1 MKVNNLS
8 FRPSV
13 CIRHILSRCLL
24 RLHKR
29 RCLAVFIFALSCV
42 LGTTAYGQGKG
53 YGVQVRLMS
62 PPLVQVKPGEIVS
75 ATFVV
80 ENMTGKEETFEE
92 SLALPEGWHAIT
104 PSDVF
109 TLQTGQ
115 EAVRML
121 AFQVPNTAEAKDYEI
136 IYSVRSK
143 RDYAIRDEATVR
155 LSVFAVS
162 DIKFFL
168 ESAPETVMSG
178 ESYEITARL
187 ANGGNAT
194 LAVVVSARSTS
205 KYPITS
211 LSEEE
216 LTLSPGESAPVAFLV
231 QTPLKLAKSARHIV
245 ILEASSKEDPS
256 VRTSL
261 SVATEVLSQKAE
273 IDLYHRIPATLT
285 LRAMGERNGDDS
297 DGFDVEFKGKGTLE
311 EGGRKRVEFLFRGPD
326 TQDKGLYGERDEYYM
341 NYFDPNLD
349 LRLGDQSYG
358 LSRLTSYSRYGR
370 GVEAKYHPEERSF
383 GFGSYYL
390 ENRFTL
396 PDWEE
401 KGVYVGG
408 ALSPSAKLKLNYLRK
423 ERDSYKNTPRI
434 KDDVYSIEGEFNPVG
449 DMRLGLEYAEGERKK
464 GGRKYEDEAYRA
476 ELYGSLGETRYY
488 FSMTHAEPDF
498 YGYYN
503 DSDYMSSSFNF
514 PLSSRMH
521 GYVSYSGYETNLDKR
536 LDRGDT
542 STKETL
548 FQTGINYS
556 LSQGWYAR
564 FAYDNF
570 SRKDRIYPSKYDI
583 KEEAY
588 HLSVGRSAEKFN
600 YRVEVRYADQYDRI
614 RGISAS
620 PWNYSFYASYMPSS
634 ELFLTLYG
642 GFGDNSAIEGS
653 RLLSDQDNLGLSF
666 RWQAT
671 ERLTLSGWYTK
682 YNFNSKRPESDQYN
696 FELKYFMPDESYW
709 SFEIRRYDWEYGEY
723 VETNYVLSYSI
734 PIGIP
739 VGKKKSL
746 GVISGKVW
754 ELQDDSKEPLSRA
767 VATLNGSKTAT
778 DARGRFTFSAP
789 PGTYLLNMDLSSM
802 GFGKTT
808 EEKLP
813 MKVTVEAGKTVNIE
827 LTIVKAATLSGKVV
841 LGKSE
846 PARAPE
852 TAKPV
857 ILGEPGSAET
867 PQVFKGVLVEL
878 SRDDETIRTLTDD
891 EGKFTFM
898 ELRPGTWKFKVY
910 DYNIPA
916 YHYIQNPEMDIML
929 LPGEKK
935 DITVKIVPKNREI
948 KILEEGVIRSKK
960 IN

>member
-1 MKVNNLS
+1 MDFKRKDCRMFLLFFLVLNLLLLS
-8 FRPSV
+8 AV
-13 CIRHILSRCLL
+13 CA
-24 RLHKR
+24 
-29 RCLAVFIFALSCV
+29 LA
-42 LGTTAYGQGKG
+42 QGKG
-53 YGVQVRLMS
+53 YGVEVRPMV
-62 PPLVQVKPGEIVS
+62 PPLVEANPGEIVS
-75 ATFVV
+75 LSFVV

-92 SLALPEGWHAIT
+92 SLALPEGWLVIT
-104 PSDVF
+104 PPDVF
-109 TLQTGQ
+109 TLREGEET
-115 EAVRML
+115 VRVL
-121 AFQVPNTAEAKDYEI
+121 AFQVSATADAREYPI
-136 IYSVRSK
+136 TYSVRSK

-168 ESAPETVMSG
+168 ESAPDTVMSG
-178 ESYEITARL
+178 ESYEIRARL

-194 LAVVVSARSTS
+194 IAVVVSARSTS
-205 KYPITS
+205 KYPITF
-211 LSEEE
+211 LSEKE
-216 LTLSPGESAPVAFLV
+216 LTLSPGESAPVALLV
-231 QTPLKLAKSARHIV
+231 QTPSKLAKSARHIV

-273 IDLYHRIPATLT
+273 IDLYHRIPTTLT

-297 DGFDVEFKGKGTLE
+297 DGFDVEFKGNGTLE

-476 ELYGSLGETRYY
+476 ELSGSLGETRYY
-488 FSMTHAEPDF
+488 FSKTHAEPDF

-514 PLSSRMH
+514 PLSSRMR

-536 LDRGDT
+536 LDKGDT

-588 HLSVGRSAEKFN
+588 RLSVGRSAGNFN
-600 YRVEVRYADQYDRI
+600 YRVEARYADQYDRI

-620 PWNYSFYASYMPSS
+620 PWNYSFYASYMPSD
-634 ELFLTLYG
+634 ELFLTFYG
-642 GFGDNSAIEGS
+642 GFGDNAAIRGS
-653 RLLSDQDNLGLSF
+653 RLLSDQDNLGFSF
-666 RWQAT
+666 RWLAT
-671 ERLTLSGWYTK
+671 EQLTLIGWYTK
-682 YNFNSKRPESDQYN
+682 YNFDSKRPESDQYS
-696 FELKYFMPDESYW
+696 FELKYMMPDESYW
-709 SFEIRRYDWEYGEY
+709 TFKIRRYDWEYSEY
-723 VETNYVLSYSI
+723 VETDYLISYSI

-746 GVISGKVW
+746 GMLIGRVWRSQEEGKA
-754 ELQDDSKEPLSRA
+754 PLTNA
-767 VATLNGSKTAT
+767 VVTLNGSKVAT
-778 DARGRFTFSAP
+778 DASGRFTFAAP
-789 PGTYLLNMDLSSM
+789 PGEYLLDVSRASIGLGN
-802 GFGKTT
+802 TAA
-808 EEKLP
+808 EKLP
-813 MKVTVEAGKTVNIE
+813 MKVSVEAGETANVE
-827 LTIVKAATLSGKVV
+827 LTIVEAAVLRGQVV
-841 LGKSE
+841 LGVDESAYGPNHNE
-846 PARAPE
+846 L
-852 TAKPV
+852 V
-857 ILGEPGSAET
+857 VVGEPNNNGTNGSAEVSK
-867 PQVFKGVLVEL
+867 VFRGILVEL
-878 SRDDETIRTLTDD
+878 SRDDEVIRTMSDD

-916 YHYIQNPEMDIML
+916 YHYIQNPEMDITL

-935 DITVKIVPKNREI
+935 DITVKVVPKKREI
-948 KILEEGVIRSKK
+948 KILEEGVISSK
-960 IN
+960 

>member
-1 MKVNNLS
+1 MDFKRKDCRMFLLFFLVLNLLLLS
-8 FRPSV
+8 AV
-13 CIRHILSRCLL
+13 CA
-24 RLHKR
+24 
-29 RCLAVFIFALSCV
+29 LA
-42 LGTTAYGQGKG
+42 QGKG
-53 YGVQVRLMS
+53 YGVEVRPMV
-62 PPLVQVKPGEIVS
+62 PPLVEANPGEIVS
-75 ATFVV
+75 LSFVV

-92 SLALPEGWHAIT
+92 SLALPEAWHAIT
-104 PSDVF
+104 PPDVF
-109 TLQTGQ
+109 TLREGEETMR
-115 EAVRML
+115 VL
-121 AFQVPNTAEAKDYEI
+121 AFQVSATADAREYPI
-136 IYSVRSK
+136 TYSVRSK
-143 RDYAIRDEATVR
+143 RDYAIRDETTVR

-168 ESAPETVMSG
+168 ESAPDTVMSG
-178 ESYEITARL
+178 ESYEIRARL

-205 KYPITS
+205 KYPITF

-216 LTLSPGESAPVAFLV
+216 LTLSPGESAPVALLV
-231 QTPLKLAKSARHIV
+231 QTPSKLAKSARHIV

-408 ALSPSAKLKLNYLRK
+408 ALSSSAKLKLNYLRK

-476 ELYGSLGETRYY
+476 ELSGSLGETRYY
-488 FSMTHAEPDF
+488 FSKTHAEPDF

-514 PLSSRMH
+514 PLSSRMR

-536 LDRGDT
+536 LDKGDT

-588 HLSVGRSAEKFN
+588 RLSVGRSAGNFN
-600 YRVEVRYADQYDRI
+600 YRVEARYADQYDRI

-620 PWNYSFYASYMPSS
+620 PWNYSFYASYMPSD
-634 ELFLTLYG
+634 ELFLTFYG
-642 GFGDNSAIEGS
+642 GFGDNAAIRGS
-653 RLLSDQDNLGLSF
+653 RLLSDQDNLGFSF
-666 RWQAT
+666 RWLAT
-671 ERLTLSGWYTK
+671 EQLTLSGWYTK
-682 YNFNSKRPESDQYN
+682 YNFDSKRPESDQYS
-696 FELKYFMPDESYW
+696 FELKYMMPDESYW
-709 SFEIRRYDWEYGEY
+709 TFKIRRYDWEYSEY
-723 VETNYVLSYSI
+723 VETDYLISYSI

-746 GVISGKVW
+746 GMLIGRVWTAQEEGKA
-754 ELQDDSKEPLSRA
+754 PLTNA
-767 VATLNGSKTAT
+767 VVTLNGSKVAT
-778 DARGRFTFSAP
+778 DASGRFTFAAP
-789 PGTYLLNMDLSSM
+789 PGEYLLDVSRASIGLGN
-802 GFGKTT
+802 TAA
-808 EEKLP
+808 EKLP
-813 MKVTVEAGKTVNIE
+813 MKVSVEAGETANVE
-827 LTIVKAATLSGKVV
+827 LTIVEAAVLSGQVV
-841 LGKSE
+841 LDVDESAYGPNYNE
-846 PARAPE
+846 L
-852 TAKPV
+852 V
-857 ILGEPGSAET
+857 VVGEPNNNATNGSAEV
-867 PQVFKGVLVEL
+867 PKVFRGILVEL
-878 SRDDETIRTLTDD
+878 SRDDEVIRTMSDD

-916 YHYIQNPEMDIML
+916 YHYIQNPEMDITL

-935 DITVKIVPKNREI
+935 DITVKVVPKKREI
-948 KILEEGVIRSKK
+948 KILEEGVISSK
-960 IN
+960 